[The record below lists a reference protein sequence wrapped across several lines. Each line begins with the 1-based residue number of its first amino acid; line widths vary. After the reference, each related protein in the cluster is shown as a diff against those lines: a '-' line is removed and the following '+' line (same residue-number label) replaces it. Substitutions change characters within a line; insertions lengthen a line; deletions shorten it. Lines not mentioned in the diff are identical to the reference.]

1 MRIAVLKAFDVSK
14 GFGFMKAIFELR
26 QSRPNGRQ
34 IVAGR
39 SLPGRPQADG
49 ARRDAKRGE
58 KECPQLS
65 ISHFDVS

>member
-1 MRIAVLKAFDVSK
+1 MRVAVLKAFDVSK
-14 GFGFMKAIFELR
+14 GFGFMKAIFKLR
-26 QSRPNGRQ
+26 QSGANCGQ
-34 IVAGR
+34 IVAGPSLTGR
-39 SLPGRPQADG
+39 SQADA

>member
-26 QSRPNGRQ
+26 QPRPNQRQ

-49 ARRDAKRGE
+49 ARRNAKRGQ
-58 KECPQLS
+58 KKYTQLS
-65 ISHFDVS
+65 VSHFDVS